1 MVPLTHIRKN
11 CRCRVRGSRGRQRR
25 RNEALGFVPGE
36 ELTVIQSNQGNL
48 IVCLRGCR
56 YAPIAIRQI
65 LFLWRIVMKSL
76 DQVSTGSTV
85 EIVKIHGEG
94 SLRRRILA
102 LGVIPGSS
110 LQVVKVALGD
120 PIEVKLNQSNL
131 VIRRSEAQFIEVS
144 GGDHE

>member
-56 YAPIAIRQI
+56 YALDRDQANSI
-65 LFLWRIVMKSL
+65 LWRIVMKSL

-102 LGVIPGSS
+102 LGVIPAAHC
-110 LQVVKVALGD
+110 K
-120 PIEVKLNQSNL
+120 
-131 VIRRSEAQFIEVS
+131 
-144 GGDHE
+144 